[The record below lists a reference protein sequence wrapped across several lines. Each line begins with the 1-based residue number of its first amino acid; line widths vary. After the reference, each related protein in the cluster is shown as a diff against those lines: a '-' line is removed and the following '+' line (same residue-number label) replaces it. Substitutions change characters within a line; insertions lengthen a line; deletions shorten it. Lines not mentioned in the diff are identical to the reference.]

1 MQWPVKKKDPSA
13 PNITRWI
20 EKFAFLPVKTKTH
33 WVWLEK
39 YWQLQFSRHSLCFFD
54 KDPVYVYT
62 DYVGSGFRRA
72 KFKGGKE

>member
-20 EKFAFLPVKTKTH
+20 KKFAFLPVKTETH
-33 WVWLEK
+33 WVWWEK
-39 YWQLQFSRHSLCFFD
+39 YWQLQVSRRCLLFFGEE
-54 KDPVYVYT
+54 PVYVYT

-72 KFKGGKE
+72 KFKRGKE